1 MRILI
6 LGSDRLGAHLVF
18 ALSKDGHSVTV
29 MDTSPDL
36 LDTLTPTPEIEAFLA
51 SESLMEDL
59 RNVGVNN
66 VDVFLALS
74 EDDNR
79 NAMAAQVV
87 SHIFHVPNVVCRIG
101 DPQREKLYKKLGMK
115 IICSHTGRGRFNQR
129 DPHRSLLRL
138 SGVS

>member
-6 LGSDRLGAHLVF
+6 LGSDRLGAHLAD
-18 ALSKDGHSVTV
+18 ALSKDGHRITV
-29 MDTSPDL
+29 MDTSPDRL
-36 LDTLTPTPEIEAFLA
+36 GTLTPTPEIEAFLA

-79 NAMAAQVV
+79 NVMAAQVV

-115 IICSHTGRGRFNQR
+115 IICPTQVVVDTIRGTLIG
-129 DPHRSLLRL
+129 PS
-138 SGVS
+138 